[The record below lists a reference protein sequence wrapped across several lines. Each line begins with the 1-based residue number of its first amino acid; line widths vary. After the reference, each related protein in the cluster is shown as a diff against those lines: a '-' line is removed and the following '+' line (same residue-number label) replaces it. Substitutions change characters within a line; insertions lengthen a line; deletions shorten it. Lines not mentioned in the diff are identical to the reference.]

1 MRKLLVIDD
10 SPTSR
15 AIVERLIGATY
26 ELVSVAGGAAAL
38 EAIEAQRFD
47 LVLLDLLMPDMD
59 GKIVLVRIKE
69 SHPELPVV
77 IMTADI
83 QDSTRAKVL
92 SLGAEVMINKPLLKD
107 NLTDAIEL
115 ALGRHAG
122 ASD

>member
-10 SPTSR
+10 SSTSR
-15 AIVERLIGATY
+15 AIVERLIGAAY
-26 ELVSVAGGAAAL
+26 ELVSVGSGIAAL

-69 SHPELPVV
+69 GHPELPVV

-92 SLGAEVMINKPLLKD
+92 SLGAEAMINKPLLKD
-107 NLTDAIEL
+107 KLTDAIEL
-115 ALGRHAG
+115 ALGRHTG
-122 ASD
+122 TSD